1 MVRVTP
7 QGVDEDA
14 NRAAS
19 GADVFDLAA
28 REPVVDRAPAHT
40 DQFACLHDRDRFS
53 FHLALASREV
63 LYRSELDWGLGT
75 ESRQTHSYVSKYWRP
90 RK

>member
-1 MVRVTP
+1 MVRVAP
-7 QGVDEDA
+7 ERVHEDA
-14 NRAAS
+14 NRSAS

-63 LYRSELDWGLGT
+63 LYRSELDWGLG
-75 ESRQTHSYVSKYWRP
+75 SDPRQGVRHVSKYWRP
-90 RK
+90 CK